1 MKMIDRIDYQVHFIK
16 LGNNVKEAVTRNEDD
31 SYTIFIDNRLCKEE
45 QNDAFL
51 HAIKHILQNDFDKT
65 DVNLIELEA
74 HT

>member
-1 MKMIDRIDYQVHFIK
+1 MIDRIDYQVHFIK

-45 QNDAFL
+45 QNNAFL

>member
-1 MKMIDRIDYQVHFIK
+1 MIDRIDYQVHFIK

>member
-1 MKMIDRIDYQVHFIK
+1 MTDRIDYQVRFIK
-16 LGNNVKEAVTRNEDD
+16 MNGNVKEAVTKNEDD
-31 SYTIFIDNRLCKEE
+31 SYTIFIENRLSKEA

>member
-1 MKMIDRIDYQVHFIK
+1 MINRIDYQVHFIK

-45 QNDAFL
+45 QNNAFL

>member
-45 QNDAFL
+45 QNNAFL

>member
-1 MKMIDRIDYQVHFIK
+1 MIDRIDYQVHFIK

-31 SYTIFIDNRLCKEE
+31 SYTIFIDSRLCKEE
-45 QNDAFL
+45 QNNAFL